1 MTIEHE
7 HVQEEGEL
15 IEIDFKLDYFGRVQ
29 LKWFSIFLILNAI
42 IGFVIFEWAW
52 YYSYVVRNHPK
63 ELNDIFPNY
72 RRRDALKWRRLNF
85 YPGAL
90 TVMVPRFVILMSGAC
105 SLVFFINITMIGQD
119 LDRPI
124 GTIRK
129 GILLFWYKLH
139 THIMCIFGLFT
150 LLSYKYVSNEEVNFY
165 EEYLGP

>member
-1 MTIEHE
+1 MTIE

-29 LKWFSIFLILNAI
+29 LKWFSLFLFFNAL
-42 IGFVIFEWAW
+42 IGFILFEWGW
-52 YYSYVVRNHPK
+52 YMSHIARNHPK

-72 RRRDALKWRRLNF
+72 RRSDARNWSRLQF

-90 TVMVPRFVILMSGAC
+90 TVLIPRIVILMSGAC
-105 SLVFFINITMIGQD
+105 SLVFFINVTMIGQD
-119 LDRPI
+119 MNRPI
-124 GTIRK
+124 GPIRK

-139 THIMCIFGLFT
+139 IHFMCIFGIFCLMT
-150 LLSYKYVSNEEVNFY
+150 SKYITNEEVGWY